1 MFEACFFWYVGK
13 LLSWAVSCWCCW
25 NGSACADLFKC
36 YPIKVIDDWQAM
48 ATMKRLLEDHLM
60 ASVQPGEYFSPD
72 EIEIVLDALAW
83 YKDDPSGR
91 KTSARC
97 AWIVQKLLRARNEG
111 STITLTGS

>member
-1 MFEACFFWYVGK
+1 MVCLCCGVVGTDP
-13 LLSWAVSCWCCW
+13 LALTYS
-25 NGSACADLFKC
+25 SAIVE
-36 YPIKVIDDWQAM
+36 YQSIKDNPM

-72 EIEIVLDALAW
+72 EVEIVLEALAW

-97 AWIVQKLLRARNEG
+97 AWIVQKVLRARSEG
-111 STITLTGS
+111 STITLTGP